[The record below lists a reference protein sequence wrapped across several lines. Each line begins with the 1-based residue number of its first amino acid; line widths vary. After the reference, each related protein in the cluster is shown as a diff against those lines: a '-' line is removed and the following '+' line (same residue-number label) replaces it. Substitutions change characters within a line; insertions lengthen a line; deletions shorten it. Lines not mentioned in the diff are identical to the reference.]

1 MRRGN
6 DASRSF
12 ICDADHIPRD
22 TLALA
27 HSVRQR
33 GLDPADEPMRKR
45 PPGAA
50 SEETTGS
57 YALLVTPTRTK
68 RLLNASSG
76 HSPGALG
83 DRLLLLTIN
92 PARMGYG
99 LMLGLDTVES
109 VAHVIQVALTPVFLL
124 SGIASLLGV
133 LSTRLARVAD
143 RVDALAEQL
152 EADGPVDRRK
162 LQRRLAYLR
171 RRSHVLDAA
180 VMMGTLG
187 GVATSCAALLLFV
200 GTLRDRPGVSLF
212 VAFGLALLFT
222 MGALVAFLIE
232 MLLASR
238 GLRDQANYANE
249 VGEIHELAAEGVGE
263 PNSWRVGLSVSTRE
277 EMSAFLTGSFVL
289 ASRVCARTIE
299 PRIRTSRLRRW

>member
-1 MRRGN
+1 
-6 DASRSF
+6 
-12 ICDADHIPRD
+12 
-22 TLALA
+22 
-27 HSVRQR
+27 
-33 GLDPADEPMRKR
+33 
-45 PPGAA
+45 
-50 SEETTGS
+50 
-57 YALLVTPTRTK
+57 
-68 RLLNASSG
+68 
-76 HSPGALG
+76 
-83 DRLLLLTIN
+83 
-92 PARMGYG
+92 MGYR

-152 EADGPVDRRK
+152 EADGPIDRRK
-162 LQRRLAYLR
+162 LRRRLAYLR

-200 GTLRDRPGVSLF
+200 GTLRDRHGVSLF

-222 MGALVAFLIE
+222 MGALIAFLIE

-238 GLRDQANYANE
+238 GLRDQANDANE
-249 VGEIHELAAEGVGE
+249 VGEMHELAAEDVDEPTRGE
-263 PNSWRVGLSVSTRE
+263 SDTISTR
-277 EMSAFLTGSFVL
+277 
-289 ASRVCARTIE
+289 R
-299 PRIRTSRLRRW
+299 

>member
-1 MRRGN
+1 
-6 DASRSF
+6 
-12 ICDADHIPRD
+12 
-22 TLALA
+22 
-27 HSVRQR
+27 
-33 GLDPADEPMRKR
+33 LDPADEPMRKR

-249 VGEIHELAAEGVGE
+249 VGEMHELAAEGVGE
-263 PNSWRVGLSVSTRE
+263 PTRGE
-277 EMSAFLTGSFVL
+277 SG
-289 ASRVCARTIE
+289 
-299 PRIRTSRLRRW
+299 